1 MTGISKQRL
10 KEMSDRL
17 SSRITSK
24 VIFSKNSEQRLFQD
38 AVIRAYT
45 TWAPQ
50 NWESVD
56 SLFNEHFLTHRAA
69 PFLIAYVK
77 DGVELNPVELAN
89 VWAEQ
94 LTWFDEEMKQRHITK
109 IVPAATDFLLCFE
122 AEFQSHFHYLG
133 NTGKGMSKVTIQTA

>member
-1 MTGISKQRL
+1 MTVLSKQRL
-10 KEMSDRL
+10 KEMSGRL
-17 SSRITSK
+17 SSWITSN
-24 VIFSKNSEQRLFQD
+24 VLLSKNSEQRLFQD

-45 TWAPQ
+45 TWAPK
-50 NWESVD
+50 NWEWVE

-109 IVPAATDFLLCFE
+109 LVPAARDLLLCLE
-122 AEFQSHFHYLG
+122 AELPSHCNILAI
-133 NTGKGMSKVTIQTA
+133 SLRV